1 MAEGALKGVPAAETP
16 LGLQCLEPRE
26 LDNSV
31 QNKQNLLQLNQ
42 CRAITWSPG
51 LLALGYPPLAS
62 FLKVAQTSD
71 GTQHPQQSFFR
82 LWDFSNG
89 VKNKREEEMRRQA
102 LAFCSGTF
110 GSPLQAR
117 RRTLTKA
124 LLALASWVGQE
135 EILLPVAAWHNYTV
149 KTSAEWHF
157 CLFNCH
163 PAYLTYMQNTSC
175 EMPG

>member
-16 LGLQCLEPRE
+16 LGLQCLEPCE
-26 LDNSV
+26 LDDSV

-42 CRAITWSPG
+42 CREITWSPG
-51 LLALGYPPLAS
+51 LLVLGFPPLAS
-62 FLKVAQTSD
+62 FLRVVQTSD
-71 GTQHPQQSFFR
+71 GTQHPRQSFFR

-89 VKNKREEEMRRQA
+89 VKNKWEEEMRHQA
-102 LAFCSGTF
+102 LALCSGTF

-117 RRTLTKA
+117 RRILNKA

-149 KTSAEWHF
+149 KTSA
-157 CLFNCH
+157 
-163 PAYLTYMQNTSC
+163 
-175 EMPG
+175 

>member
-16 LGLQCLEPRE
+16 LGLQCPEPCE
-26 LDNSV
+26 LDDSV

-42 CRAITWSPG
+42 RRAITCSPG
-51 LLALGYPPLAS
+51 LLVLGFPPLAS
-62 FLKVAQTSD
+62 FLRVAQTSD
-71 GTQHPQQSFFR
+71 RTQHPQQSFFR

-102 LAFCSGTF
+102 LAFRSGTF

-149 KTSAEWHF
+149 KTSA
-157 CLFNCH
+157 
-163 PAYLTYMQNTSC
+163 
-175 EMPG
+175 

>member
-42 CRAITWSPG
+42 RRAITRSPG
-51 LLALGYPPLAS
+51 LLALGFPPLAS

-117 RRTLTKA
+117 RTLTKA

-135 EILLPVAAWHNYTV
+135 EILLPVAA
-149 KTSAEWHF
+149 
-157 CLFNCH
+157 
-163 PAYLTYMQNTSC
+163 
-175 EMPG
+175 